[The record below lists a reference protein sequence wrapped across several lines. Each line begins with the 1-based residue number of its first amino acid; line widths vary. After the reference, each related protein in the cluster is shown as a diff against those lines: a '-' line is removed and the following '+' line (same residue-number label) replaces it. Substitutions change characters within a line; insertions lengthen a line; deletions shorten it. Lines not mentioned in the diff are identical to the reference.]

1 MESTNRRRLV
11 RCCGCALVGIFA
23 VSAATAFAQSTAVTT
38 VTPARRDFTLI
49 STQPGTAEAFFEA
62 DLGARVSGYVSELLV
77 DIGTRV
83 RDGQVL
89 ARITVPD
96 LVQAR
101 NAAMAEV
108 AAIESEH
115 ERIAVLVER
124 NSMTRAALTESQSR
138 LDMARARQAEIEAE
152 LSFATIEAPF
162 DGVVTA
168 RTIDPGDIVYQ
179 ASSPKGGDQPL
190 LRVARVDVI
199 RVKTFVPERA
209 AAWVNVGDPATVT
222 FDAIAGTAF
231 TGAVTRIAE
240 TLDPGTR
247 TMLVEVDLDNA
258 AGRIR
263 PGYFGQ
269 TRIVL
274 ETRTQ
279 VLAVPAAALRTDEGM
294 AAVFVVAPDSTARR
308 VEVAVGV
315 ADGDSVEITSGLSGT
330 ERIVTGP
337 AVRQLSDGAAVTVAA
352 R

>member
-1 MESTNRRRLV
+1 MESANLRHVLRL
-11 RCCGCALVGIFA
+11 CGSALAGVVAFSA
-23 VSAATAFAQSTAVTT
+23 VTAAAQSTAVAT
-38 VTPARRDFTLI
+38 VVPARRDFTLV

-62 DLGARVSGYVSELLV
+62 DLGARVTGHVTELLV

-89 ARITVPD
+89 ARIDVPD
-96 LVQAR
+96 LTQAR

-108 AAIESEH
+108 AALESEH

-152 LSFATIEAPF
+152 LSYGTIAAPF
-162 DGVVTA
+162 NGVVTA

-209 AAWVNVGDPATVT
+209 AAWVNVGDPVTVT

-240 TLDPGTR
+240 TLDPATR
-247 TMLVEVDLDNA
+247 TMQVEIDLDNA

-279 VLAVPAAALRTDEGM
+279 VLAVPSAALRIDDGM
-294 AAVFVVAPDSTARR
+294 AAVFVVASDGTAKR
-308 VEVAVGV
+308 VAVTLGV
-315 ADGDSVEITSGLSGT
+315 ADGDAVEITDGLSGT
-330 ERIVTGP
+330 EHIVTGP
-337 AVRQLSDGAAVTVAA
+337 AVRQLRDGAAVTVTTP
-352 R
+352 